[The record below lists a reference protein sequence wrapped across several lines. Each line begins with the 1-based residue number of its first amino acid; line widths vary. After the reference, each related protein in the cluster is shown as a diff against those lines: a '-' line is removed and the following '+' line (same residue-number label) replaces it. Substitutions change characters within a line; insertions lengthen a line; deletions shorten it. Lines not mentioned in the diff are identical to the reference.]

1 MQLCGL
7 KIISPIVKIQLLL
20 FLMLEN
26 FLMLHVIKS
35 FITTTKNFIITKET
49 TILSK
54 KLESKIE
61 IVNKKSM
68 TVNK

>member
-35 FITTTKNFIITKET
+35 FITTTKSFIITKET